1 MDRYINFKT
10 ECNQTKQ
17 KDNNALEN
25 RVLDGAYQSNTNVVQ
40 KDKEE
45 VKRGKET
52 KRWAT
57 PFYSGK
63 MGV

>member
-1 MDRYINFKT
+1 M
-10 ECNQTKQ
+10 QTKQ
-17 KDNNALEN
+17 TKDAKALEN
-25 RVLDGAYQSNTNVVQ
+25 RVLDGSYQSNSNVLQENDV
-40 KDKEE
+40 EE
-45 VKRGKET
+45 GKRGKET